1 MILYFFFN
9 VIMFIIVM
17 EFKKNVFKIYIF
29 VIRNKVVFVF
39 NVEMFLI
46 EYYVNG
52 FIVRVNGL
60 LVCVNILVIFL
71 VISLM
76 IFKFFNVSIVI

>member
-1 MILYFFFN
+1 M
-9 VIMFIIVM
+9 
-17 EFKKNVFKIYIF
+17 
-29 VIRNKVVFVF
+29 F

>member
-1 MILYFFFN
+1 
-9 VIMFIIVM
+9 M
-17 EFKKNVFKIYIF
+17 EFLKKIFKINIF

-46 EYYVNG
+46 EYYVNR

-76 IFKFFNVSIVI
+76 IFKLLNVSIVIEM